1 MKLEIGRR
9 LKRLRLEQGLTQKEL
24 AAKVSG
30 GLDYTYI
37 GKIERGEQLPS
48 LKILI
53 RISEALAVHVGDFFH
68 CEAWPAANGV
78 VASAEPGQLVRRE
91 KEREFFRMLNL
102 LHADDIPLV
111 IEIIRV
117 LSKHRSA
124 ARMMPSRDADERTLL
139 AAEAGAHYEKK

>member
-9 LKRLRLEQGLTQKEL
+9 LRRLRLKQGLTQKEL
-24 AAKVSG
+24 ATRVSG

-68 CEAWPAANGV
+68 SGAWPAANGI
-78 VASAEPGQLVRRE
+78 AAPAEPEQLVRRE
-91 KEREFFRMLNL
+91 KEREFFRALNL

-111 IEIIRV
+111 IEIIKV
-117 LSKHRSA
+117 LGRHRSA
-124 ARMMPSRDADERTLL
+124 ARMKPSGDADERTLL

>member
-68 CEAWPAANGV
+68 NEAWPAVNGL
-78 VASAEPGQLVRRE
+78 AAPAEPGRLVRRE

-111 IEIIRV
+111 VEIIRV
-117 LSKHRSA
+117 LIKHRSA
-124 ARMMPSRDADERTLL
+124 ARMMPSGDADERTLL

>member
-1 MKLEIGRR
+1 M
-9 LKRLRLEQGLTQKEL
+9 EQGLTQKEL

-53 RISEALAVHVGDFFH
+53 RISEALAVQVGDFFH
-68 CEAWPAANGV
+68 SEAWPAVNGV
-78 VASAEPGQLVRRE
+78 AAPAEPGQLAGRE

-117 LSKHRSA
+117 LSKHRNA
-124 ARMMPSRDADERTLL
+124 ARMMPSGDADERMLL

>member
-24 AAKVSG
+24 AARVSG

-68 CEAWPAANGV
+68 SEALSAANGV
-78 VASAEPGQLVRRE
+78 AAPGEPEQLVRRE
-91 KEREFFRMLNL
+91 KEREFFRTLNL

-111 IEIIRV
+111 IEIIKV
-117 LSKHRSA
+117 LSRHRSA
-124 ARMMPSRDADERTLL
+124 ARMMPSGDADERTLL